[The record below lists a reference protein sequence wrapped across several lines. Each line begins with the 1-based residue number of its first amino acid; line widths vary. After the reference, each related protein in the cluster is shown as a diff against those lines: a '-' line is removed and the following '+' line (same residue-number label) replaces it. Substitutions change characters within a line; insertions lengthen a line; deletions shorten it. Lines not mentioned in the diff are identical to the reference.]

1 MHRFARIV
9 LGYHG
14 CSLALSTEMFSGVKT
29 IAEWL
34 PSENTHDWLGKGIY
48 FWEHSPER
56 AMQWAKARHGE
67 KGAVIGAVI
76 QLGDCFD
83 LTDVAKSSALK
94 KTYAEMRGNA
104 LERGGS
110 LPTNSGGDRD
120 LKNRALDCQ
129 IINDYLDK
137 KDKKIQTVRGAFWEG
152 PDLYEGAMLR
162 EQTHIQ
168 LAVRDP
174 SCILGIFHPMGLS

>member
-14 CSLALSTEMFSGVKT
+14 CSTAFAEELFSGTKT
-29 IAEWL
+29 VAEWQ

-56 AMQWAKARHGE
+56 AEQWARARHGDR
-67 KGAVIGAVI
+67 GAVIGAVL

-83 LTDVAKSSALK
+83 LTDVAKTRELQQVHAQVEHE
-94 KTYAEMRGNA
+94 AR
-104 LERGGS
+104 ERGHA
-110 LPTNSGGDRD
+110 LPTNAGGDRD
-120 LKNRALDCQ
+120 LKKRALDCW
-129 IINDYLDK
+129 IINTHLDNEK
-137 KDKKIQTVRGAFWEG
+137 ESIQTVRGAFWEG
-152 PDLYEGAMLR
+152 PDLYQGAMLR

-168 LAVRDP
+168 IAVRDP
-174 SCILGIFHPMGLS
+174 SCILGIFQPMRLA